1 MLRKIYLLLVINL
14 AACGGGGGS
23 DTGPSLPPPTVT
35 PTPSSACSSSGGA
48 PAVSQQLQ
56 WPHYSSDQYSSRYLD
71 TDKLTETN
79 FSNLTIA
86 WRLTSPTESLLAANS
101 DLEAFWNES
110 TPIMVNGV
118 LFVSSQFNHVIA
130 INAESGQSIWTFDPQ
145 SYLAGRP
152 PNHGFVHRGVAYW
165 EKDNDKR
172 IFVGTL
178 DSFLYSID
186 ACTGEVDVNFNNGG
200 RIDLREGLGRV
211 INNDY
216 YGVNSP
222 PLVCKDTVVIGSSIM
237 DYPAQYLNATS
248 MPPGDVRAFDAIT
261 GQLKWQFHV
270 IPHEGEFG
278 AETWKNNSYLEG
290 AGANVWSTFSCDED
304 LGMVYLPLTTPTN
317 DHFGGDR
324 LGDNLFAESIVAVD
338 VETGERKWHF
348 QTVHHGLWDYDLPA
362 APNLV
367 DVTSSSGTEK
377 LLAQVTKQAY
387 LFVFDRETG
396 QPKWPIVETVVLQSS
411 VTGEETSPTQPIPSK
426 PAPYDHQGVNE
437 DNIIDF
443 TDSLKSQGLDIISQ
457 YDYGELYL
465 PPTDKGALTVP
476 SIGGGGSWSG
486 ASYHS
491 GKNTLFV
498 PSVTWPFVIRIERS
512 GLATTQNRDF
522 VNGPSG
528 LPLMKPPYGRVTAI
542 SMDTGE
548 HLWVAPI
555 GRGYESNSAISQL
568 TFDEYLGVPQRV
580 FSMTTKNLLIT
591 GQQRLSAFNLD
602 TGNRVGEV
610 SIPDAVQGNLMAYE
624 LNDKVYLV
632 ITIGGSGTKS
642 ELIAYTLN

>member
-1 MLRKIYLLLVINL
+1 M
-14 AACGGGGGS
+14 ACGGGGGES
-23 DTGPSLPPPTVT
+23 PDNSPALPSVT
-35 PTPSSACSSSGGA
+35 TTPAVASACTSEGGA
-48 PAVSQQLQ
+48 PTINQQLQ
-56 WPHYSSDQYSSRYLD
+56 WPHYSSDLYASRFLN
-71 TDKLTETN
+71 TEKLTDTN
-79 FSNLTIA
+79 FSNLTMA
-86 WRLTSPTESLLAANS
+86 WRWTSPTENILANNT

-110 TPIMVNGV
+110 TPIMINGV

-130 INAESGQSIWTFDPQ
+130 LNAETGQTIWTFDPQ

-165 EKDNDKR
+165 EKDNNKR

-178 DSFLYSID
+178 DSFLYSVD
-186 ACTGEVDVNFNNGG
+186 ACTGEVDINFNNGG
-200 RIDLREGLGRV
+200 RVDLREGLGRA

-222 PLVCKDTVVIGSSIM
+222 PLVCKDTVVVGSSVM
-237 DYPAQYLNATS
+237 DYPAQYLNADS
-248 MPPGDVRAFDAIT
+248 MPPGDVRAYDAIT

-270 IPHEGEFG
+270 IPHEGEYG
-278 AETWKNNSYLEG
+278 ADTWKNNSYLEG
-290 AGANVWSTFSCDED
+290 AGVNVWSTFSCDEE

-324 LGDNLFAESIVAVD
+324 LGDNLFAESVVAVD
-338 VETGERKWHF
+338 IETGERRWHY
-348 QTVHHGLWDYDLPA
+348 QIVHHGLWDYDLPA

-367 DVTSSSGTEK
+367 NVTTESGTEK
-377 LLAQVTKQAY
+377 LLAQVTKQAF
-387 LFVFDRETG
+387 LFVFNRETG
-396 QPKWPIVETVVLQSS
+396 QPKWPINEIVVPQST
-411 VTGEETSPTQPIPSK
+411 VTGEEASLTQPIPTK

-443 TDSLKSQGLDIISQ
+443 TDSLKSKALNIISQ

-465 PPTDKGALTVP
+465 PPSDRGSLTVP
-476 SIGGGGSWSG
+476 SIGGGASWSG
-486 ASYHS
+486 ASYHA

-498 PSVTWPFVIRIERS
+498 PSVTWPFVTRIERS
-512 GLATTQNRDF
+512 GLQTTQNRDF
-522 VNGPSG
+522 VDGPDG

-542 SMDTGE
+542 SMESGE
-548 HLWVAPI
+548 HIWVKPI
-555 GRGYESNSAISQL
+555 GRGYEQNSQISNL
-568 TFDEYLGVPQRV
+568 TFSDYLGVPQRI
-580 FSMTTKNLLIT
+580 FTMTTSNLLIS

-610 SIPDAVQGNLMAYE
+610 SIPDSVQGNIMGYE
-624 LNDKVYLV
+624 LNDKLYLV
-632 ITIGGSGTKS
+632 IPIGGSGSTS

>member
-1 MLRKIYLLLVINL
+1 
-14 AACGGGGGS
+14 
-23 DTGPSLPPPTVT
+23 
-35 PTPSSACSSSGGA
+35 
-48 PAVSQQLQ
+48 
-56 WPHYSSDQYSSRYLD
+56 
-71 TDKLTETN
+71 
-79 FSNLTIA
+79 
-86 WRLTSPTESLLAANS
+86 
-101 DLEAFWNES
+101 
-110 TPIMVNGV
+110 
-118 LFVSSQFNHVIA
+118 
-130 INAESGQSIWTFDPQ
+130 
-145 SYLAGRP
+145 
-152 PNHGFVHRGVAYW
+152 
-165 EKDNDKR
+165 
-172 IFVGTL
+172 
-178 DSFLYSID
+178 
-186 ACTGEVDVNFNNGG
+186 
-200 RIDLREGLGRV
+200 
-211 INNDY
+211 
-216 YGVNSP
+216 
-222 PLVCKDTVVIGSSIM
+222 M

>member
-1 MLRKIYLLLVINL
+1 M
-14 AACGGGGGS
+14 ACGGGGGES
-23 DTGPSLPPPTVT
+23 PDNSPTLPPVTTTSTVA
-35 PTPSSACSSSGGA
+35 SACTSEGGA
-48 PAVSQQLQ
+48 PTINQQLQ
-56 WPHYSSDQYSSRYLD
+56 WPHYSSDLYASRFLN
-71 TDKLTETN
+71 TEKLTDTN
-79 FSNLTIA
+79 FSNLTMA
-86 WRLTSPTESLLAANS
+86 WRWTSPTENILANNT

-110 TPIMVNGV
+110 TPIMINGV
-118 LFVSSQFNHVIA
+118 LFVSSQFNHIIA
-130 INAESGQSIWTFDPQ
+130 LNAETGQTIWTFDPQ

-165 EKDNDKR
+165 EKDNNKR

-186 ACTGEVDVNFNNGG
+186 ACTGEVDINFNNGG
-200 RIDLREGLGRV
+200 RVDLREGLGRA

-222 PLVCKDTVVIGSSIM
+222 PLVCKDTVVVGSSVM
-237 DYPAQYLNATS
+237 DYPAQYLNADS
-248 MPPGDVRAFDAIT
+248 MPPGDVRAYDAIT

-270 IPHEGEFG
+270 IPHEGEYG
-278 AETWKNNSYLEG
+278 ADTWKNNSYLEG
-290 AGANVWSTFSCDED
+290 AGVNVWSTFSCDEE

-324 LGDNLFAESIVAVD
+324 LGDNLFAESVVAVD
-338 VETGERKWHF
+338 IETGERRWHY

-367 DVTSSSGTEK
+367 NVTTESGTEK
-377 LLAQVTKQAY
+377 LLAQVTKQAF
-387 LFVFDRETG
+387 LFVFNRETG
-396 QPKWPIVETVVLQSS
+396 QPKWPINETVVPQST
-411 VTGEETSPTQPIPSK
+411 VTGEEASLTQPIPTK

-443 TDSLKSQGLDIISQ
+443 TDSLKSKALNIISQ

-465 PPTDKGALTVP
+465 PPSDRGSLTVP
-476 SIGGGGSWSG
+476 SIGGGASWSG
-486 ASYHS
+486 ASYHA

-498 PSVTWPFVIRIERS
+498 PSVTWPFVTRIERS
-512 GLATTQNRDF
+512 GLQTTQNRDF
-522 VNGPSG
+522 VDGPDG

-542 SMDTGE
+542 SMESGE
-548 HLWVAPI
+548 HIWVKPI
-555 GRGYESNSAISQL
+555 GRGYEQNSQISNL
-568 TFDEYLGVPQRV
+568 TFSDYLGVPQRI
-580 FSMTTKNLLIT
+580 FTMTTSNLLIS

-610 SIPDAVQGNLMAYE
+610 SIPDNVQGNIMGYE
-624 LNDKVYLV
+624 LNDKLYLV
-632 ITIGGSGTKS
+632 IPIGGSGSTS

>member
-1 MLRKIYLLLVINL
+1 M
-14 AACGGGGGS
+14 ACGGGGGES
-23 DTGPSLPPPTVT
+23 PDNSPALPAVT
-35 PTPSSACSSSGGA
+35 TTPAVSSACTSEGGA
-48 PAVSQQLQ
+48 PTINQQLQ
-56 WPHYSSDQYSSRYLD
+56 WPHYSSDLYASRFLN
-71 TDKLTETN
+71 TEKLTDTN
-79 FSNLTIA
+79 FSNLTMA
-86 WRLTSPTESLLAANS
+86 WRWTSPTENILANNT

-110 TPIMVNGV
+110 TPIMINGV
-118 LFVSSQFNHVIA
+118 LFVSSQFNHIIA
-130 INAESGQSIWTFDPQ
+130 LNAETGQTIWTFDPQ
-145 SYLAGRP
+145 SYQAGRP

-165 EKDNDKR
+165 EKDNNKR

-186 ACTGEVDVNFNNGG
+186 ACTGEVDINFNNGG
-200 RIDLREGLGRV
+200 RVDLREGLGRA

-222 PLVCKDTVVIGSSIM
+222 PLVCKDTVVVGSSVM
-237 DYPAQYLNATS
+237 DYPAQYLNADS
-248 MPPGDVRAFDAIT
+248 MPPGDVRAYDTIT

-270 IPHEGEFG
+270 IPHEGEYG
-278 AETWKNNSYLEG
+278 ADTWKNNSYLEG
-290 AGANVWSTFSCDED
+290 AGVNVWSTFSCDEE

-324 LGDNLFAESIVAVD
+324 LGDNLFAESVVAVD
-338 VETGERKWHF
+338 IETGERRWHY

-367 DVTSSSGTEK
+367 NVTTESGTEK
-377 LLAQVTKQAY
+377 LLAQVTKQAF
-387 LFVFDRETG
+387 LFVFNRETG
-396 QPKWPIVETVVLQSS
+396 QPKWPINETVVPQST
-411 VTGEETSPTQPIPSK
+411 VTGEEASLTQPIPTK

-443 TDSLKSQGLDIISQ
+443 TDSLKSKALNIISQ

-465 PPTDKGALTVP
+465 PPSDRGSLTVP
-476 SIGGGGSWSG
+476 SIGGGASWSG
-486 ASYHS
+486 ASYHA

-498 PSVTWPFVIRIERS
+498 PSVTWPFVTRIERS
-512 GLATTQNRDF
+512 GLQTTQNRDF
-522 VNGPSG
+522 VDGPDG

-542 SMDTGE
+542 SMESGE
-548 HLWVAPI
+548 HIWVKPI
-555 GRGYESNSAISQL
+555 GRGYEQNSQISNL
-568 TFDEYLGVPQRV
+568 TFSDYLGVPQRI
-580 FSMTTKNLLIT
+580 FTMTTSNLLIS

-610 SIPDAVQGNLMAYE
+610 SIPDSVQGNIMGYE
-624 LNDKVYLV
+624 LNDKLYLV
-632 ITIGGSGTKS
+632 IPIGGSGSTS

>member
-1 MLRKIYLLLVINL
+1 M
-14 AACGGGGGS
+14 ACGGGGGES
-23 DTGPSLPPPTVT
+23 PDNSPTLPPVTTTPTVA
-35 PTPSSACSSSGGA
+35 SACTSEGGA
-48 PAVSQQLQ
+48 PTINQQLQ
-56 WPHYSSDQYSSRYLD
+56 WSHYSSDLYASRFLN
-71 TDKLTETN
+71 TEKLTDTN

-86 WRLTSPTESLLAANS
+86 WRWTSPTENILANNT

-110 TPIMVNGV
+110 TPIMINGV
-118 LFVSSQFNHVIA
+118 LFVSSQFNHIIA
-130 INAESGQSIWTFDPQ
+130 LNAETGQTIWTFDPQ
-145 SYLAGRP
+145 SYQAGRP

-165 EKDNDKR
+165 EKDNNKR

-186 ACTGEVDVNFNNGG
+186 ACTGEVDINFNNGG
-200 RIDLREGLGRV
+200 RVDLREGLGRA

-222 PLVCKDTVVIGSSIM
+222 PLVCKDTVVVGSSVM
-237 DYPAQYLNATS
+237 DYPAQYLNADS
-248 MPPGDVRAFDAIT
+248 MPPGDVRAYDAIT

-270 IPHEGEFG
+270 IPHEGEYG
-278 AETWKNNSYLEG
+278 ADTWKNNSYLEG
-290 AGANVWSTFSCDED
+290 AGVNVWSTFSCDEE

-324 LGDNLFAESIVAVD
+324 LGDNLFAESVVAVD
-338 VETGERKWHF
+338 IETGERRWHY

-367 DVTSSSGTEK
+367 NVTTESGTEK
-377 LLAQVTKQAY
+377 LLAQVTKQAF
-387 LFVFDRETG
+387 LFVFNRETG
-396 QPKWPIVETVVLQSS
+396 QPKWPINETVVPQST
-411 VTGEETSPTQPIPSK
+411 VTGEEASLTQPIPTK

-443 TDSLKSQGLDIISQ
+443 TDSLKSKALNIISQ

-465 PPTDKGALTVP
+465 PPSDRGSLTVP
-476 SIGGGGSWSG
+476 SIGGGASWSG
-486 ASYHS
+486 ASYHA

-498 PSVTWPFVIRIERS
+498 PSVTWPFVTRIERS
-512 GLATTQNRDF
+512 GLQTTQNRDF
-522 VNGPSG
+522 VDGPDG

-542 SMDTGE
+542 SMESGE
-548 HLWVAPI
+548 HIWVKPI
-555 GRGYESNSAISQL
+555 GRGYEQNSQISNL
-568 TFDEYLGVPQRV
+568 TFSDYLGVPQRI
-580 FSMTTKNLLIT
+580 FTMTTSNLLIS

-610 SIPDAVQGNLMAYE
+610 SIPDSVQGNIMGYE
-624 LNDKVYLV
+624 LNDKLYLV
-632 ITIGGSGTKS
+632 IPIGGSGSTS